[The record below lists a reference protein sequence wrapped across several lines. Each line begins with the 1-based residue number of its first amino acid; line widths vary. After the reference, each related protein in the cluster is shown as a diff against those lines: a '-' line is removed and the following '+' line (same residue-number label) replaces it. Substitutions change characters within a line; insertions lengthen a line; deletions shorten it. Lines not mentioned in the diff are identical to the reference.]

1 MPFVYLKYI
10 RKLTLR
16 ENPANNL
23 IPVRRVL
30 IVRGVFLV
38 AQRARRSARRTRR
51 TSFLGSL
58 CVRFLVKTV
67 LRFFVAQRAR
77 RSARKTPRFSP
88 YLCAIPLRASCNYLR
103 GCNSYTEDTKARTKN
118 TKVFSL
124 FACRLVK
131 KVRNG
136 YWNEQLSGRGGGAG
150 TVAATV
156 DGVLMVSPGEAL
168 PGSGRKQT
176 AGGRK

>member
-16 ENPANNL
+16 EKPANNL
-23 IPVRRVL
+23 IPVSRVL

-38 AQRARRSARRTRR
+38 T
-51 TSFLGSL
+51 
-58 CVRFLVKTV
+58 
-67 LRFFVAQRAR
+67 QRAR

-103 GCNSYTEDTKARTKN
+103 GGNSYTEGTKARTKN

-136 YWNEQLSGRGGGAG
+136 YWNEPLSGRGGGAG

-168 PGSGRKQT
+168 LGSGRKQT